1 MASGVNKVILVG
13 HLGADPEMRYTQSGS
28 GVCELRVA
36 TNETWNDKSGQRQ
49 ERTEWHRVVVWGKL
63 AELCSKFLSKGR
75 LVYVE
80 GRLRTRSWDDKDGNK
95 RYTTE
100 IIANDVQFLG
110 GREGGG
116 GGRGARDDGPPAD
129 DFGGGFDDRGG
140 GGGGYGGGA
149 GGGGGGYGDRGGGG
163 GYGDRGGRG
172 GGGGGYGDRDRG
184 GGGGGA
190 GYGDRDD
197 FGGGGGGGGGPDDDI
212 PF

>member
-1 MASGVNKVILVG
+1 MASSVNKAILVG
-13 HLGADPEMRYTQSGS
+13 HLGADPEMRYTQSGA

-36 TNETWNDKSGQRQ
+36 TNETWNDKAGQRQ

-100 IIANDVQFLG
+100 IVANDVQFLG

-116 GGRGARDDGPPAD
+116 GGGRGAREDGPPPD
-129 DFGGGFDDRGG
+129 DFGGGYDDRG
-140 GGGGYGGGA
+140 GGGGYGGG
-149 GGGGGGYGDRGGGG
+149 GGGGGGG

-172 GGGGGYGDRDRG
+172 GGGGGYGDRGGRG
-184 GGGGGA
+184 GGGGG
-190 GYGDRDD
+190 GFGDDYG
-197 FGGGGGGGGGPDDDI
+197 GGGGGGGGGPDDDI